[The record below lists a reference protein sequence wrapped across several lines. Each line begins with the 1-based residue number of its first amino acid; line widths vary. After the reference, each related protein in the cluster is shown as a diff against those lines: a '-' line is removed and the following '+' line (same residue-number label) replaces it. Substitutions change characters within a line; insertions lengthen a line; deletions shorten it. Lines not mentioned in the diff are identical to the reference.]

1 MKKLLIIL
9 VVLLTAATV
18 FAGGAKETVS
28 EKVLRVGVSDN
39 PRFLDPT
46 ANSDNVMGRVLK
58 NIHETFIGLEADG
71 TIVPRLAESWNQIDA
86 RTIEFTL
93 RKDVVSHAGFPLD
106 ADDVMIS
113 FGEGRTANPGDPG
126 YDTLKQYTGLFEV
139 EKIDK
144 YTVRFTK
151 AEPDALLLLR
161 FTYDTTAIICGD
173 SFEARDSWE
182 EWMVKPVGFGSY
194 YVDEYKPD
202 EYIVF
207 KKFDN
212 FYGEEAPLDEIRYIV
227 IPEMAP
233 RIMGLL
239 SDDYDIIT
247 EVSPD
252 QFSSIEN
259 KKGMAVSGG
268 PINNVRL
275 IIYDEVAN
283 PVLKDPRVRLAL
295 NYSIDRELINNTIF
309 KGLSEIPNGVQMKN
323 FGEMYIDEYKAVG
336 FNPEKAKQ
344 LLKDAGYNGEE
355 ISYRYMVDY
364 YTGEVATA
372 QILQQM
378 WSDVGLNVKLDLKE
392 NWDQIETD
400 EVAEGRGI
408 INWSATAIFADPL
421 TQIAR
426 LYGPA
431 GFFQVHNMWQNDD
444 INAQF
449 EILSGTD
456 PVARRKAAKRMLEIS
471 EDEDPPGTYLYLLP
485 QFYGRSEKV
494 TWEPSGSHFMDFRAG
509 AVSLSE

>member
-1 MKKLLIIL
+1 MKKFLIL
-9 VVLLTAATV
+9 FVVFLTVATV
-18 FAGGAKETVS
+18 FANGVKETNS
-28 EKVLRVGVSDN
+28 EKILRVGVSDN

-46 ANSDNVMGRVLK
+46 ANSDNVSGRLIR
-58 NIHETFIGLEADG
+58 NIHETLIELAEDG
-71 TIVPRLAESWNQIDA
+71 TIIPRLAESWNQIDA

-93 RKDVVSHAGFPLD
+93 RKDVVSHAGFALD
-106 ADDVMIS
+106 ADDVLVS
-113 FGEGRTANPGDPG
+113 FGEGRTARPEDPG
-126 YDTLKQYTGLFEV
+126 YDTFKQYTGLFEV

-151 AEPDALLLLR
+151 DEPDALLLLR
-161 FTYDTTAIICGD
+161 FTYNTTAIMCGD
-173 SFEARDSWE
+173 SFLSKESWE
-182 EWMVKPVGFGSY
+182 TWMVKPVGFGPYS
-194 YVDEYKPD
+194 VEEYKPD

-207 KKFDN
+207 KKFDDY
-212 FYGEEAPLDEIRYIV
+212 YGEKAPLDKIRYIV

-247 EVSPD
+247 EISPD
-252 QFSSIEN
+252 QFSTIE
-259 KKGMAVSGG
+259 KRKGMTVSGG
-268 PINNVRL
+268 PINNVRI
-275 IIYDEVAN
+275 IIYDEVAS
-283 PVLKDPRVRLAL
+283 PVLKDARVRLAL
-295 NYSIDRELINNTIF
+295 NYSIDRELINKSIF
-309 KGLSEIPNGVQMKN
+309 KGLSEIPNGIQMKN
-323 FGEMYIDEYKAVG
+323 FGKMYIDEYKAVG
-336 FNPEKAKQ
+336 FNPDKAKQ
-344 LLKDAGYNGEE
+344 LLKEAGYNGEE

-400 EVAEGRGI
+400 AVAEGRGI

-426 LYGPA
+426 LYGPS
-431 GFFQVHNMWQNDD
+431 GWFQVHNMWHNDD
-444 INAQF
+444 INAQY
-449 EILSGTD
+449 EILSETD
-456 PVARRKAAKRMLEIS
+456 SVARRKAALRMLEIT

-509 AVSLSE
+509 AVELND